1 MLTSSASSSA
11 RPRYLRATATTRRRL
26 ARTIRCLTVTA
37 AARSRSNSSI
47 SARPGR
53 SGSRPAQ
60 CPLGQRLQVVHL
72 AEQVRLLL
80 ARQEGDFTE
89 AVHLRTRALGG
100 RGPSCDLGRWRS
112 GHLGEDRV
120 AGAGVVE
127 AGVSNVLDPR
137 RQRAADARPA
147 GQAPAVR
154 QGPIGPGGAVEH
166 ADISCCVTHGI
177 PLIIRRASRAGCARG
192 GRGAAGA
199 GRRRRGRGT
208 GPVAEP
214 EEAGEPPPALAGVPL
229 LPGTVPGPSSPGP
242 VHRRHLRGRCRC
254 VSRGTCKT
262 CLGKAFGREQRSR
275 SGGPGPS
282 SPRSHRSS
290 VRFPAHTLPG
300 RDRWTTNPI
309 EWP

>member
-11 RPRYLRATATTRRRL
+11 PTAVSPGDRDDQAEVGPDDPLLDRHRRGAEPLELLHIGPPRQVGVEAGA
-26 ARTIRCLTVTA
+26 
-37 AARSRSNSSI
+37 
-47 SARPGR
+47 
-53 SGSRPAQ
+53 

-89 AVHLRTRALGG
+89 AVQLRTRALGG
-100 RGPSCDLGRWRS
+100 RGPSCELGRWRS

-154 QGPIGPGGAVEH
+154 QGPIGPGGAVDH
-166 ADISCCVTHGI
+166 ADISCCVIHGI

-192 GRGAAGA
+192 GRARPAPAAGGEAA
-199 GRRRRGRGT
+199 GRARSPNPRKRANRRRRSRAYHCCRARSLVRRLLVPSIVVNSAVDAAASAEGRARPASARLSAVNNVQEAVGPALPPRDPIAPVSASHPTLFLGGT
-208 GPVAEP
+208 G
-214 EEAGEPPPALAGVPL
+214 GQQI
-229 LPGTVPGPSSPGP
+229 
-242 VHRRHLRGRCRC
+242 R
-254 VSRGTCKT
+254 
-262 CLGKAFGREQRSR
+262 
-275 SGGPGPS
+275 
-282 SPRSHRSS
+282 
-290 VRFPAHTLPG
+290 
-300 RDRWTTNPI
+300 
-309 EWP
+309 